1 MPRAYRPPAA
11 APKRGGCAKAASV
24 FAVAVIAVLAVVI
37 ATLVTFIARYFSED
51 LVEPMVPQGCLVTVE
66 DISSTLTWEQ
76 SVNASIIV
84 GESIR
89 RGLPARA
96 ATIALVTAYQES
108 DLRNLDYGDAD
119 SVGLFQQ
126 RPSQGWGTVE
136 QIMDPWYSAGRFY
149 EALVKVDGWETGVIN
164 DVAQA
169 VQRSAHPEKYAQH
182 ESKGRAWASALT
194 GHSPGAVSCIDR
206 ADNPADPGFLTDFIA
221 IVWPET
227 VSVTTSE
234 TGSLLVE
241 TDSDTTAWAIAQLA
255 LVRGQRAGLISAQAI
270 DQSWTVSANQY
281 TYWQPAAAAAAPV
294 VLTLR

>member
-1 MPRAYRPPAA
+1 MAYGPRSAPPDPQRRTGALIGVAIIAA
-11 APKRGGCAKAASV
+11 LAIAIAS
-24 FAVAVIAVLAVVI
+24 I
-37 ATLVTFIARYFSED
+37 VTFIATHSER
-51 LVEPMVPQGCLVTVE
+51 LEVPVGPAQGCLVTM
-66 DISSTLTWEQ
+66 DDYTTTLTWEQ
-76 SVNASIIV
+76 SINASIIV

-136 QIMDPWYSAGRFY
+136 QIMDPWYSAGKFY
-149 EALVKVDGWETGVIN
+149 EALAKVDGWETGVIN

-182 ESKGRAWASALT
+182 EQKGRAWASALT
-194 GHSPGAVSCIDR
+194 GYSPAAISCIDR
-206 ADNPADPGFLTDFIA
+206 VENPANAAFLTDFVA
-221 IVWPET
+221 TVWPDT

-234 TGSLLVE
+234 TGSLLLS
-241 TDSDTTAWAIAQLA
+241 TDSETTSWAVAQLA
-255 LVRGQRAGLISAQAI
+255 QIRGQEMGLVSLQAI
-270 DQSWTVSANQY
+270 DQTWAASSNEYAH
-281 TYWQPAAAAAAPV
+281 WQPAAAAAAPV
-294 VLTLR
+294 VVTLR